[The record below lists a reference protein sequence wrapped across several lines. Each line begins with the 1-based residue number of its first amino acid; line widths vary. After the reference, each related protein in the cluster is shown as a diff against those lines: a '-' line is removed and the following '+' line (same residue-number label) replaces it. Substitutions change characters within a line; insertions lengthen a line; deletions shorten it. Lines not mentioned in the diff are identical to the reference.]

1 MSNEEKKT
9 GIIGETLKHLRE
21 QKGLSMSAIANE
33 FGISLGAYQK
43 YENNTRDV
51 STSLLKAIAD
61 FYNVS
66 TDYLLGRTEI
76 KAMAGTTPAE
86 QLDVTAAEQEII
98 RRYAEFPEDLRLLL
112 LDTIRKLVGLPD
124 DVGEVRPVIVF
135 TRCHR
140 MKASA
145 GAGFDLDN
153 DDEWRDIRI
162 YDCPEAY
169 QADFAVEVDGA
180 SMEPDY
186 HDGDI
191 VFVKLADEVPV
202 GAVGLFIHDGKGYIK
217 ERGEKCLISRNPEY
231 ENICG
236 ECRTV
241 GAVIG
246 KAEMAQ

>member
-1 MSNEEKKT
+1 MKDQLQELRKEKKFT
-9 GIIGETLKHLRE
+9 QEEAANQFGVK
-21 QKGLSMSAIANE
+21 LST
-33 FGISLGAYQK
+33 YQK
-43 YENNTRDV
+43 YERDAI
-51 STSLLKAIAD
+51 SPPYDILIKIAD

-76 KAMAGTTPAE
+76 KAMAGGSPEE

-98 RRYAEFPEDLRLLL
+98 RRYTEFPENVRLLL
-112 LDTIRKLVGLPD
+112 LETIRKLVGLPEAAD
-124 DVGEVRPVIVF
+124 VRPVIVF

-153 DDEWRDIRI
+153 ADEWRDIRI
-162 YDCPEAY
+162 YDCPEA
-169 QADFAVEVDGA
+169 QDADFAVEVDGR

-186 HDGDI
+186 LDGEI
-191 VFVKLADEVPV
+191 VFIKLADEVPV
-202 GAVGLFIHDGKGYIK
+202 GSVGLFIHDGKGYIK

-236 ECRTV
+236 ECKTV

-246 KAEMAQ
+246 KAEPVV

>member
-1 MSNEEKKT
+1 MKDQLQELRKEKKFT
-9 GIIGETLKHLRE
+9 QEEAADKFGVK
-21 QKGLSMSAIANE
+21 LST
-33 FGISLGAYQK
+33 YQK
-43 YENNTRDV
+43 YERDAI
-51 STSLLKAIAD
+51 SPPYDILIKIAD

-66 TDYLLGRTEI
+66 TDYLLGRTDI

-98 RRYAEFPEDLRLLL
+98 RRYTEFPEEVRLLL

-124 DVGEVRPVIVF
+124 APEDLRPVIVF

-145 GAGFDLDN
+145 GAGYDLDN
-153 DDEWRDIRI
+153 EDEWRDVRI

-169 QADFAVEVDGA
+169 QADFAVEVDGD

-186 HDGDI
+186 HNGDI
-191 VFVKLADEVPV
+191 VFVKLSEDVPV
-202 GAVGLFIHDGKGYIK
+202 GAVGLFVHDGKGYIK
-217 ERGEKCLISRNPEY
+217 ERGEKYLISRNPDY
-231 ENICG
+231 PDIHG

-241 GAVIG
+241 GVVIG
-246 KAEMAQ
+246 KAELAL

>member
-1 MSNEEKKT
+1 MEFKEIIKELRKSKDYSADYVAEKIDIPAGSYK
-9 GIIGETLKHLRE
+9 
-21 QKGLSMSAIANE
+21 
-33 FGISLGAYQK
+33 K
-43 YENNTRDV
+43 YESGILNPGV
-51 STSLLKAIAD
+51 PVVIKLAD
-61 FYNVS
+61 FYGVS
-66 TDYLLGRTEI
+66 ADYLLGRTEI
-76 KAMAGTTPAE
+76 KAMAGTSPAE

-145 GAGFDLDN
+145 GAGFDLEN

-191 VFVKLADEVPV
+191 VFVKLSEDVPV

>member
-1 MSNEEKKT
+1 MTTREK
-9 GIIGETLKHLRE
+9 ESATLKELRKE
-21 QKGLSMSAIANE
+21 RKLNQGDIADML
-33 FGISLGAYQK
+33 GITTQAYQK
-43 YENNTRDV
+43 YEYATAELTHDNLV
-51 STSLLKAIAD
+51 KLAD

-76 KAMAGTTPAE
+76 KAMAGGSPEE

-98 RRYAEFPEDLRLLL
+98 RRYTEFPENVRLLL
-112 LDTIRKLVGLPD
+112 LETIRKLVGLPEAAD
-124 DVGEVRPVIVF
+124 VRPVIVF

-153 DDEWRDIRI
+153 ADEWRDIRI
-162 YDCPEAY
+162 YDCPEARD
-169 QADFAVEVDGA
+169 ADFAVEVDGR

-186 HDGDI
+186 LDGEI
-191 VFVKLADEVPV
+191 VFIKLADEVPV
-202 GAVGLFIHDGKGYIK
+202 GFVGLFIHDGKGYIK

-236 ECRTV
+236 ECKTV
-241 GAVIG
+241 GVVIG
-246 KAEMAQ
+246 KAETAV

>member
-1 MSNEEKKT
+1 MKNNFKQIREENGLTQKDCADKF
-9 GIIGETLKHLRE
+9 GLTLRAWQSYE
-21 QKGLSMSAIANE
+21 QGVSE
-33 FGISLGAYQK
+33 PK
-43 YENNTRDV
+43 YEVLCR
-51 STSLLKAIAD
+51 IAD
-61 FYNVS
+61 EFNVS

-76 KAMAGTTPAE
+76 KAMAGGSPEE

-98 RRYAEFPEDLRLLL
+98 RRYTEFPENVRLLL
-112 LDTIRKLVGLPD
+112 LETIRKLVGLPEAAD
-124 DVGEVRPVIVF
+124 VRPVIVF

-153 DDEWRDIRI
+153 ADEWRDIRI
-162 YDCPEAY
+162 YDCPEARD
-169 QADFAVEVDGA
+169 ADFAVEVDGR

-186 HDGDI
+186 LDGEI

-202 GAVGLFIHDGKGYIK
+202 GFVGLFIHDGKGYIK

-236 ECRTV
+236 ECKTV
-241 GAVIG
+241 GVVIG
-246 KAEMAQ
+246 KAETAV

>member
-1 MSNEEKKT
+1 MITKKERGQILRDLRISKNVKQSELAEML
-9 GIIGETLKHLRE
+9 GITP
-21 QKGLSMSAIANE
+21 Q
-33 FGISLGAYQK
+33 AYQR
-43 YENNTRDV
+43 YEYG
-51 STSLLKAIAD
+51 TSEPNGDGFIILAD
-61 FYNVS
+61 FYGVS
-66 TDYLLGRTEI
+66 ADYLLGRTEI

-112 LDTIRKLVGLPD
+112 LDTIRKLVGLP
-124 DVGEVRPVIVF
+124 EVPEDTRPVIVF

-145 GAGFDLDN
+145 GAGFDLEN
-153 DDEWRDIRI
+153 EDEWRDIRI

-169 QADFAVEVDGA
+169 QADFAVEVDGE

-191 VFVKLADEVPV
+191 VFVKLAEDVPV

-217 ERGEKCLISRNPEY
+217 ERGETCLISRNPEY

-246 KAEMAQ
+246 KAEPAV

>member
-1 MSNEEKKT
+1 METKEIIKELRKQKNLSAKEVAEGCEMSV
-9 GIIGETLKHLRE
+9 GV
-21 QKGLSMSAIANE
+21 
-33 FGISLGAYQK
+33 YQK
-43 YENNTRDV
+43 YESGERNLGV
-51 STSLLKAIAD
+51 PALKALAD

-76 KAMAGTTPAE
+76 KAMAGGSPEE

-98 RRYAEFPEDLRLLL
+98 RRYTEFPENVRLLL
-112 LDTIRKLVGLPD
+112 LETIRKLVGLPEAAD
-124 DVGEVRPVIVF
+124 VRPVIVF

-153 DDEWRDIRI
+153 ADEWRDVRI
-162 YDCPEAY
+162 YDCPEA
-169 QADFAVEVDGA
+169 QDADFAVEVDGR

-186 HDGDI
+186 LDGEI

-202 GAVGLFIHDGKGYIK
+202 GSVGLFIRDGKGYIK

-236 ECRTV
+236 ECKTV
-241 GAVIG
+241 GLVIG
-246 KAEMAQ
+246 KAETAV

>member
-1 MSNEEKKT
+1 MEFKEIIKELRKSKDYSADYVAEKIDIPAGSYK
-9 GIIGETLKHLRE
+9 
-21 QKGLSMSAIANE
+21 
-33 FGISLGAYQK
+33 K
-43 YENNTRDV
+43 YESGILNPGV
-51 STSLLKAIAD
+51 PVVIKLAD

-98 RRYAEFPEDLRLLL
+98 RRYTEFPEEVRLLL
-112 LDTIRKLVGLPD
+112 LETIRKLVGLPD
-124 DVGEVRPVIVF
+124 APEDLRPVIVF

-145 GAGFDLDN
+145 GVGYDLDN
-153 DDEWRDIRI
+153 ADEWRDVRI

-169 QADFAVEVDGA
+169 QADFAVEVDGD

-191 VFVKLADEVPV
+191 VFVKLSEDVPV

-217 ERGEKCLISRNPEY
+217 ERGEKCLISRNPDY
-231 ENICG
+231 PNIEG
-236 ECRTV
+236 ECRVV

-246 KAEMAQ
+246 KAEQAM

>member
-1 MSNEEKKT
+1 MIGDILKQLRNEKEMTIAKAA
-9 GIIGETLKHLRE
+9 ETFGVANRTYSSYELEERE
-21 QKGLSMSAIANE
+21 PNL
-33 FGISLGAYQK
+33 
-43 YENNTRDV
+43 
-51 STSLLKAIAD
+51 SLLIKLAD

-76 KAMAGTTPAE
+76 KAMAGTSPAE

-98 RRYAEFPEDLRLLL
+98 RRYTEFPEEVRLLL
-112 LDTIRKLVGLPD
+112 LETIRKLVGLPD
-124 DVGEVRPVIVF
+124 APEDLRPVIVF

-145 GAGFDLDN
+145 GMGYDLDN
-153 DDEWRDIRI
+153 ADEWRDVRI

-169 QADFAVEVDGA
+169 QADFAVEVDGD

-191 VFVKLADEVPV
+191 VFVKLSEDVPV
-202 GAVGLFIHDGKGYIK
+202 GAVGLFIHDGRGYIK
-217 ERGEKCLISRNPEY
+217 ERGETCLISRNPDY
-231 ENICG
+231 PDIHG

-241 GAVIG
+241 GVVIG
-246 KAEMAQ
+246 KAELAL

>member
-1 MSNEEKKT
+1 MKNNFKQ
-9 GIIGETLKHLRE
+9 LRE
-21 QKGLSMSAIANE
+21 DNSITQKEFADKFGLTLRAWQSYEQGVSE
-33 FGISLGAYQK
+33 PK
-43 YENNTRDV
+43 YEV
-51 STSLLKAIAD
+51 LCKIAD
-61 FYNVS
+61 EFKVS
-66 TDYLLGRTEI
+66 TDYLLGRTDI

-98 RRYAEFPEDLRLLL
+98 RRYTEFPEEVRLLL

-169 QADFAVEVDGA
+169 QADFAVEVDGD

-191 VFVKLADEVPV
+191 VFVKLSEDVPV

-246 KAEMAQ
+246 RAEMAQ

>member
-1 MSNEEKKT
+1 MKNNFKQ
-9 GIIGETLKHLRE
+9 LRE
-21 QKGLSMSAIANE
+21 DNGITQKE
-33 FGISLGAYQK
+33 FADKFSLTLRAWQSYEQGVSEPK
-43 YENNTRDV
+43 YEV
-51 STSLLKAIAD
+51 LCKIAD
-61 FYNVS
+61 EFNVS

-98 RRYAEFPEDLRLLL
+98 RRYTEFPKELRLLL
-112 LDTIRKLVGLPD
+112 LETIRKLVGLPD
-124 DVGEVRPVIVF
+124 APEDLRPVIVF

-153 DDEWRDIRI
+153 VDEWRDIRI

-169 QADFAVEVDGA
+169 QADFAVEVDGD

-186 HDGDI
+186 HNGDI
-191 VFVKLADEVPV
+191 VFVKLSEDVPV
-202 GAVGLFIHDGKGYIK
+202 GAVGLFVHDGKGYIK
-217 ERGEKCLISRNPEY
+217 ERGEKYLISRNPDY
-231 ENICG
+231 PDIHG

-241 GAVIG
+241 GVVIG
-246 KAEMAQ
+246 KAELAL